1 MTNVSYTIQIYDDS
15 RRESNEY
22 FRIYIYSISPS
33 SYVFT
38 GSLNEARVII
48 IDDDCE

>member
-1 MTNVSYTIQIYDDS
+1 MSHSIQIFNDS

-22 FRIYIYSISPS
+22 FRIYISYISLS

-38 GSLNEARVII
+38 GSPNEARVII